1 MNIYLIAGA
10 VAFIVIVVGIVFIVA
25 IKSRGIENP
34 PKSDELANQQGAAV
48 GSGIAIGMGIG
59 VALGVALD
67 NLGVGIAIGVAI
79 GAAVGTSMQRKNG
92 GNLPVSNQEPRWVWG
107 ILAAVILLLVGGVI
121 FFMVVN

>member
-10 VAFIVIVVGIVFIVA
+10 VASIVIVVGIVFIVA

-34 PKSDELANQQGAAV
+34 PKSNEVANQQGAAV
-48 GSGIAIGMGIG
+48 GS
-59 VALGVALD
+59 
-67 NLGVGIAIGVAI
+67 GIAIGVAI